1 MLSPDETSKKAQ
13 EQKEHRLRRVP
24 GTPEVGIFWVLG
36 KRILLDTTPIT
47 EAESWAEFK
56 THPGDHITVWRT
68 YQRAGAVSEDL
79 EYDDVPRG
87 RVGYNTK
94 TAEYLF
100 LADRCILK
108 NKSLVSKIMR
118 KMNLL
123 HKNTKISSD
132 EHYRCPKCL
141 ERGS

>member
-1 MLSPDETSKKAQ
+1 MKLPKKTQ
-13 EQKEHRLRRVP
+13 EHKEHKLRRVAR
-24 GTPEVGIFWVLG
+24 TPQVGIFWVPG

-47 EAESWAEFK
+47 EAETWADFK
-56 THPGDHITVWRT
+56 THPRDHITLWRI
-68 YQRAGAVSEDL
+68 YQRAGVVPEDQ

-94 TAEYLF
+94 TAEYLL

-108 NKSLVSKIMR
+108 NKSMVSKIMR
-118 KMNLL
+118 KMNLS
-123 HKNTKISSD
+123 HKNTEINSD

-141 ERGS
+141 ERES